1 MIGEGKGEQFWGDV
15 QPGGGICEAQVA
27 SIPSILFLAQAL
39 EDGLDTSG
47 TEENFHIILGGP
59 VIVGQGDQ
67 PRELIGVDE
76 KDHSQGIHRLR
87 DLVQGLKYQALW
99 RGCVGKALHIIVGQG
114 RGLLVAHPRASV
126 IASREKLRHE
136 SRFQGGKP

>member
-27 SIPSILFLAQAL
+27 SIPSRLFLAQAI
-39 EDGLDTSG
+39 EDGLG
-47 TEENFHIILGGP
+47 APRPEENRHIVLGGP

-87 DLVQGLKYQALW
+87 DLVQGLKDQPLW
-99 RGCVGKALHIIVGQG
+99 RGVWG
-114 RGLLVAHPRASV
+114 RL
-126 IASREKLRHE
+126 
-136 SRFQGGKP
+136 

>member
-27 SIPSILFLAQAL
+27 SIPSILFLAQAI

-59 VIVGQGDQ
+59 VVVGQ
-67 PRELIGVDE
+67 
-76 KDHSQGIHRLR
+76 
-87 DLVQGLKYQALW
+87 
-99 RGCVGKALHIIVGQG
+99 
-114 RGLLVAHPRASV
+114 
-126 IASREKLRHE
+126 
-136 SRFQGGKP
+136 